1 MRAWKESSNTL
12 PDLETGPAWRT
23 VGILAFDGLATLD
36 LTGPVEALAMA
47 RHSGRQGADAQCYKT
62 IILGLTSK
70 RVVTESGLYFT
81 ADATIDSA
89 GPLDTIIVPGGRGL
103 LRGETNRRA
112 ALWLVERAE
121 HTRRMAAV
129 ATGVYALAQSGLLD
143 GRLVATHWR
152 FAPDL
157 AQRFPKLRL
166 SQNASFVKDDRFYS
180 SAGGTAGIEMTL
192 ALIQEDF
199 GSVIAQKV
207 ARELVMRLRPPG
219 DPDEPFTDSDYQCG
233 PFERLSDLPAWIV
246 AHLDEDLTVV
256 ALAERTGMS
265 LRHFRRLFREVFNC
279 APAAFVEEMRLS
291 EARRRLLGL
300 SATIESVAESVGFK
314 SPDVFCRAF
323 ERRVGMTPS
332 AFRHRERKH
341 DFGQGPSAPVLRRT
355 LRQSMRPLRVG

>member
-1 MRAWKESSNTL
+1 MRSWKEPINPF
-12 PDLETGPAWRT
+12 PDPATSPVWRT
-23 VGILAFDGLATLD
+23 AGILAFDGLATLD
-36 LTGPVEALAMA
+36 LTGPVEALTLA
-47 RHSGRQGADAQCYKT
+47 RHSGKQGVDAQCYKT
-62 IILGLTSK
+62 IILGLTS
-70 RVVTESGLYFT
+70 RRFVTESGLHCT

-89 GPLDTIIVPGGRGL
+89 GPLDTIVIPGGRGL

-112 ALWLVERAE
+112 ADWLAARAE

-129 ATGVYALAQSGLLD
+129 ATGIYALAQSGLVD
-143 GRLVATHWR
+143 GRLVVTHWR
-152 FAPDL
+152 YAPDV
-157 AQRFPKLRL
+157 ARRFPKLRL

-219 DPDEPFTDSDYQCG
+219 EPDEPFSDSGYQCG
-233 PFERLSDLPAWIV
+233 PFERLSDLPAWII
-246 AHLDEDLTVV
+246 AHLDKELTVV
-256 ALAERTGMS
+256 ALAERTGIS

-279 APAAFVEEMRLS
+279 APAAFVVEMRLS

-300 SATIESVAESVGFK
+300 SATVESVAESVGFR

-323 ERRVGMTPS
+323 ERRVGLTPT
-332 AFRHRERKH
+332 AFRHQGRKG
-341 DFGQGPSAPVLRRT
+341 DFGQSRPAQILRRANGQ
-355 LRQSMRPLRVG
+355 RMRSTRVG